1 MNTMKKILSTILLTL
16 GVMSMAN
23 AKSIVIYF
31 SRADENYSV
40 GTITEGNTAK
50 VAKIIA
56 AETGSDIWEIK
67 PVQPYPKSYNE
78 CIKVAQDE
86 QRAKARPAF
95 MGDVPDL
102 SGYDT
107 VYLGSPNWWG
117 DFPMIVY
124 TFLEKANLD
133 GKTVRLFVT
142 HEGSG
147 SNLLESNLKK
157 AVPKATVTKSLA
169 IRGSTA
175 QNDKAAT
182 EKAVKNWLKQL
193 LAENRIAAN

>member
-1 MNTMKKILSTILLTL
+1 
-16 GVMSMAN
+16 MAN
-23 AKSIVIYF
+23 ANPSTGSGTSIVIYF

-67 PVQPYPKSYNE
+67 PVKAYSKSYNE
-78 CIKVAQDE
+78 CINVAQKE
-86 QRAKARPAF
+86 QREKARPAF
-95 MGDVPDL
+95 EGAIPDL

-107 VYLGSPNWWG
+107 IYLGSPNWWG

-124 TFLEKANLD
+124 TFLEKANLE
-133 GKTVRLFVT
+133 GKTIRLFVT

-147 SNLLESNLKK
+147 SGGLESSLKK
-157 AVPKATVTKSLA
+157 AEPKAKITKSLA
-169 IRGSTA
+169 IRGTTA

-182 EKAVKNWLKQL
+182 EKAVKGWL
-193 LAENRIAAN
+193 

>member
-56 AETGSDIWEIK
+56 AETGSDVWEIK
-67 PVQPYPKSYNE
+67 PAQPYPKSYNE

-107 VYLGSPNWWG
+107 VYLGSPNW
-117 DFPMIVY
+117 
-124 TFLEKANLD
+124 
-133 GKTVRLFVT
+133 
-142 HEGSG
+142 
-147 SNLLESNLKK
+147 
-157 AVPKATVTKSLA
+157 
-169 IRGSTA
+169 
-175 QNDKAAT
+175 
-182 EKAVKNWLKQL
+182 
-193 LAENRIAAN
+193 

>member
-1 MNTMKKILSTILLTL
+1 MNTIKKLISTILLAL

-56 AETGSDIWEIK
+56 TETGSDVWEIK
-67 PVQPYPKSYNE
+67 PAQSYPKSYNE

-107 VYLGSPNWWG
+107 VYFGSPNWWG
-117 DFPMIVY
+117 DFPMMVY
-124 TFLEKANLD
+124 TFLKKANLD
-133 GKTVRLFVT
+133 GKTIRLFVT

-147 SNLLESNLKK
+147 SNVLESNLKK
-157 AVPKATVTKSLA
+157 AKPKATVTKSLS

-175 QNDKAAT
+175 QHDKAAA
-182 EKAVKNWLKQL
+182 EKAVKSWLK
-193 LAENRIAAN
+193 